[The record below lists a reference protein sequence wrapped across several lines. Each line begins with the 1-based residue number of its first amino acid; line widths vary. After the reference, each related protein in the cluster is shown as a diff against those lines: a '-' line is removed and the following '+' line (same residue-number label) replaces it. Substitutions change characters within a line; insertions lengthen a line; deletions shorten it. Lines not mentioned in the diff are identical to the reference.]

1 MNEMRITS
9 VQDVLHWEDEQSNV
23 QMFTDLLSHLK
34 GKTDLIVLP
43 EMFNSGF
50 SMRPEQFAQTID
62 GSTVRWMQQLA
73 QQLDC
78 AICGSL
84 AIQESSSLATQEIS
98 SLAIQES
105 SSLAAQESSSL
116 AIQESSSLA
125 IQEGGSLAT
134 QEISSLA
141 IQESGSLAIQEGGG
155 FVNKFIFVH
164 PSGAIDQYNKR
175 HCFRMSGEHEVY
187 TPGVE
192 KLIVDYRGWK
202 ILAQVC
208 YDLRFPVFSRNEND
222 YDLALYV
229 ANWPQVRRAP
239 WLILLQAR
247 AIENLAYVIGVNRI
261 GEDDNGVI
269 YSGDSI
275 VVDYRGDVIFDHK
288 DTASIHT
295 QVLNLQALNDF
306 RQKFPAWMD
315 ADAFSLQV

>member
-9 VQDVLHWEDEQSNV
+9 VQDVLHWEDEQSNL

-98 SLAIQES
+98 SLAIQE
-105 SSLAAQESSSL
+105 
-116 AIQESSSLA
+116 
-125 IQEGGSLAT
+125 GS
-134 QEISSLA
+134 
-141 IQESGSLAIQEGGG
+141 G

-192 KLIVDYRGWK
+192 KLIIDYRGWK

-229 ANWPQVRRAP
+229 ANWPEVRRAP
-239 WLILLQAR
+239 WRTLLQAR

-288 DTASIHT
+288 DTASVHT

-306 RQKFPAWMD
+306 REKFPAWMD

>member
-84 AIQESSSLATQEIS
+84 AIQESS
-98 SLAIQES
+98 
-105 SSLAAQESSSL
+105 
-116 AIQESSSLA
+116 
-125 IQEGGSLAT
+125 SLAT

-239 WLILLQAR
+239 WLTLLQAR

>member
-9 VQDVLHWEDEQSNV
+9 VQDVLHWEDEQSNL

-98 SLAIQES
+98 SLAIQE
-105 SSLAAQESSSL
+105 
-116 AIQESSSLA
+116 
-125 IQEGGSLAT
+125 GS
-134 QEISSLA
+134 
-141 IQESGSLAIQEGGG
+141 G

-192 KLIVDYRGWK
+192 KLIIDYRGWK

-239 WLILLQAR
+239 WLTLLQAR

-288 DTASIHT
+288 DTASVHT

-306 RQKFPAWMD
+306 REKFPAWMD